1 MTENY
6 IGCNIRISKC
16 GLKGS
21 IEAAKNENANF
32 YQIYLKSPQSTK
44 GPRQKKEDLEFV
56 NKELNKNNMKLVVHA
71 SYMLNF
77 CNPPDSFIHKHAIK
91 SLKNDLEDSII
102 IGAIGVI
109 VHMGKNVK
117 KLNITNQEAQDNF
130 VIGIKNVLEN
140 SPKESIII
148 FETGAGQGSEICT
161 SIVDLGK
168 LYRCFSEKEKK
179 NNILFRY
186 MSYVFSW
193 L

>member
-1 MTENY
+1 
-6 IGCNIRISKC
+6 
-16 GLKGS
+16 
-21 IEAAKNENANF
+21 
-32 YQIYLKSPQSTK
+32 
-44 GPRQKKEDLEFV
+44 
-56 NKELNKNNMKLVVHA
+56 MKLVVHA

-168 LYRCFSEKEKK
+168 LYRCFCEKEKK